1 MDLSPIITEVAHD
14 CGGLSEMAELYGLK
28 SVHDGGVLF
37 CGVSEQ
43 QFAINGRTHAWPKGI
58 KLTWSLAD
66 AGMRLGELSAA
77 DIKQCYAEAFAE
89 VMAVCDVHAEYSPN
103 AKTANFLA
111 TAARLDGRQGV
122 LADHQIPFGRAD
134 QTLVG
139 RYDVAERWVIAENP
153 RAGEIDLKR
162 VVTHELLHG
171 WGLGHAAVDRRSP
184 ALIEPSYSLSVRDLQ
199 ERDIAELVRRYGPS
213 KRDRPPTAPPS
224 IPTPTGTLQAKVEV
238 TINGEVWRASGP
250 LEKV

>member
-43 QFAINGRTHAWPKGI
+43 TFAINGRTHAWPQGS

-66 AGMRLGELSAA
+66 RGMKLGQLNA
-77 DIKQCYAEAFAE
+77 DDIAQCYEQAFAE
-89 VMAVCDVHAEYSPN
+89 VMSVCDVHAEYSPN

-134 QTLVG
+134 QQLIG
-139 RYDVAERWVIAENP
+139 RFDTSEQWVIAENP
-153 RAGEIDLKR
+153 RSGEIDLFR
-162 VVTHELLHG
+162 VVLHELLHG
-171 WGLGHAAVDRRSP
+171 WGLGHAPVDRRSP
-184 ALIEPSYSLSVRDLQ
+184 ALIEPSYSLSVRHLQ
-199 ERDIAELVRRYGPS
+199 ERDKAELVRRYGPS
-213 KRDRPPTAPPS
+213 KKDRPPAPS
-224 IPTPTGTLQAKVEV
+224 VPTPTGNLQAKVEV
-238 TINGEVWRASGP
+238 TINGEVWQASGP
-250 LEKV
+250 LKKV